1 MEETGQAGRPK
12 HILLADDDPTIRATL
27 EEFLED
33 LGYRVSTAENGRMAW
48 DILER
53 LQEPVHLLIT
63 DIAMPV
69 MDGIALIRRVRQRF
83 KAMPI
88 AVISGYADNAQ
99 IAAAGIHDT
108 VRFNKPM
115 DFAEIERFLDRL

>member
-1 MEETGQAGRPK
+1 MEKAEQAGQPK
-12 HILLADDDPTIRATL
+12 RILLVDDDPTIRATL
-27 EEFLED
+27 EEFLVD
-33 LGYRVSTAENGRMAW
+33 LGYRVSTAENGRHAI
-48 DILER
+48 DILEQ
-53 LQEPVHLLIT
+53 LQEPALLLIT

-69 MDGIALIRRVRQRF
+69 MDGIALIRHVRQHF
-83 KAMPI
+83 DTLPI
-88 AVISGYADNAQ
+88 AVISGYADDAR